1 MLETRHG
8 YIKWENCKVTFNTIL
23 KKKKRKNVKRF
34 SFLHRKRLLLSRYY
48 RSIFHSIFLL
58 NYRLRLLANIMWI
71 PIDANHPVQTD
82 RLLFIKE
89 TRKKRE
95 EPGVQA
101 GPTYSSS
108 TFHHKWKHA
117 VESCA
122 SRYASR
128 SFCFLLL
135 KYAEESVLLRVCTS
149 AGHTFN
155 GPRLIRWCQV
165 IRCVSTTPAAR
176 DQCHSY

>member
-1 MLETRHG
+1 MR
-8 YIKWENCKVTFNTIL
+8 F
-23 KKKKRKNVKRF
+23 KKKKNDFLFYRKESYF
-34 SFLHRKRLLLSRYY
+34 
-48 RSIFHSIFLL
+48 RSITLRFFFIDLSIKLSIAVT
-58 NYRLRLLANIMWI
+58 RISWR

-155 GPRLIRWCQV
+155 GPQLIRWCQV
-165 IRCVSTTPAAR
+165 IRCVHNTSCLA
-176 DQCHSY
+176 QCHSY

>member
-1 MLETRHG
+1 MLEARHG

-23 KKKKRKNVKRF
+23 KKKKGKTLNDFLFYIEKDYYFRGIILRF
-34 SFLHRKRLLLSRYY
+34 FD
-48 RSIFHSIFLL
+48 SIFLL